1 MKSENPNGEIAYP
14 DSLEVK
20 SEGLLLVVLDGVGEK
35 YLLSEEYMPELNLYR
50 EQSATLEVKTGP
62 LTLSATCI
70 NELMTGVPNS
80 PIDGLRN
87 FNLNHPGGPEPWTM
101 AGEDDRYNV
110 AMVGSYVM
118 GNLYGSF
125 DEINFVNT
133 FKGHSDYYEGDKE
146 TLEIASNWV
155 KDSDYNVIAAHY
167 SGPDKVGHSWGVTGP
182 EYKAKILD
190 LDQQVSD
197 LLELTPSNW
206 TVIVTADHGMTE
218 IGSHGSAEAVTR
230 NVAAIISGPGLSLI
244 HI

>member
-1 MKSENPNGEIAYP
+1 MITV
-14 DSLEVK
+14 DSLIRGSFK
-20 SEGLLLVVLDGVGEK
+20 K
-35 YLLSEEYMPELNLYR
+35 YLVNETEHPLVIQLAGNDRNKFIECTKIVSE
-50 EQSATLEVKTGP
+50 QG
-62 LTLSATCI
+62 
-70 NELMTGVPNS
+70 
-80 PIDGLRN
+80 
-87 FNLNHPGGPEPWTM
+87 
-101 AGEDDRYNV
+101 
-110 AMVGSYVM
+110 
-118 GNLYGSF
+118 F

-197 LLELTPSNW
+197 LLKLTPSNW

-230 NVAAIISGPGLSLI
+230 NVAAIISGPGILVGSEDSVSQRDLSTLVPLSLGLPFPVPVSYT
-244 HI
+244 HLRAHET